1 MRLENWRKETS
12 EEEKRW
18 PQTDCWLL
26 CDSFQLTHLTCRQLL
41 RGSGVGRGGKN
52 PFKGHFTLNRECSS
66 VTSLSAWEIAVQN
79 GNRRPA
85 MARMVNRVSYLLPK
99 QMVSQN
105 ERKRSTHTHI
115 LPPKCKRICQI
126 KHEHESHSSS
136 EKSYLCS
143 FCYLSNVT
151 ELSQR
156 PRV

>member
-1 MRLENWRKETS
+1 MRKKKDDPKLTVHSSVIHSNSLIWPVDNS
-12 EEEKRW
+12 FEEA
-18 PQTDCWLL
+18 
-26 CDSFQLTHLTCRQLL
+26 
-41 RGSGVGRGGKN
+41 GRAGGKN
-52 PFKGHFTLNRECSS
+52 PFKGHSTLNRECSS

-105 ERKRSTHTHI
+105 ERKKSTHIHI

-151 ELSQR
+151 ELPQR
-156 PRV
+156 PRVLASKREQE